1 MFACYPS
8 PSPYLPPRVKR
19 SIFPR
24 VSPVS
29 FISHNFSTQR
39 RQLTSIVSPHL
50 TYLGDMIGDA
60 LCVSHLVV
68 KWEAKENG
76 GGVVRCSVS
85 VSFSFSRRTDG
96 GGAPFPGRPA
106 SAFVTGFFA
115 NAVGAYRGA
124 SGARRSSVYGQLVC
138 LLCGAR
144 PCPGFSLTSRT
155 CTTFDAASC
164 AFPRRE
170 LERGGADL
178 NFVAGAAAAIG
189 TDGATKGSTPSSFGR
204 EKETRDVTLS

>member
-1 MFACYPS
+1 MKRDCYVLLKRGYACGGVLTRVVSFLFMFTCYPS

-124 SGARRSSVYGQLVC
+124 SGARRSSGK
-138 LLCGAR
+138 
-144 PCPGFSLTSRT
+144 PW
-155 CTTFDAASC
+155 ASGCSCC
-164 AFPRRE
+164 ACW
-170 LERGGADL
+170 
-178 NFVAGAAAAIG
+178 I
-189 TDGATKGSTPSSFGR
+189 S
-204 EKETRDVTLS
+204 